1 MRLLREKPWM
11 FGVRYVLP
19 MVVIVVGVVLML
31 GGGEDNLLGGAGI
44 VSAGAAIYLVN
55 FLFRIGASGDDERQ
69 REQQAREHFD
79 RHGHWPDQA
88 PKHQDR

>member
-1 MRLLREKPWM
+1 M
-11 FGVRYVLP
+11 FAVRYLLP
-19 MVVIVVGVVLML
+19 LVVIVAGIVIMF

-55 FLFRIGASGDDERQ
+55 FLFRIGASGDADRQ

-79 RHGHWPDQA
+79 RHGRWPDQA
-88 PKHQDR
+88 PKRRDS